1 MSRIAQLKSYF
12 NKERLIILGVVFV
25 LYFNALKNGYSLD
38 DSIVTQPENLTAQG
52 LKAIPKILKS
62 FYIGSSEDYQFDYR
76 PLVKISFAIE
86 HELFEVKPGTS
97 HFFNLLF
104 YVIGL
109 FLFYGLLKL
118 LFKEYNPHLPFYIT
132 LLFAAMPIHT
142 EVVASLKNRDIL
154 LSFIFSM
161 TGFRAYYYFYESGF
175 KKWQYLIFSVIHFY
189 LAFLSKFDALPFIAI
204 IPAVFLVKDSGR
216 LKWISL
222 SIVAMIISLYLF
234 KATKKGMIA
243 IEETKRVLYYFE
255 NPMYFNKGMLH
266 RFIAMFN
273 SLGFYIVQCVYPIKQ
288 VCYYGYD
295 TITIL
300 KIGSYG
306 WLGIIAF
313 PALAYGVIKS
323 FLKKDLVLFTG
334 LFMFCASSSMYLN
347 FVKPAVGIVADRFA
361 FFSSAGIAITAVGL
375 LFNYFKSKDLPKNIK
390 AVGIIVLILFSYSII
405 TRVAD
410 WKDINTIIDA
420 DVAKYPN
427 NAYLNYKKGMQ
438 IVKEVEKFGAQATPE
453 QRNAALSMARQCL
466 EKSIEVE
473 PNYANSRN
481 YLSYVLVY
489 LINDFNAALPH
500 INASLAYKENTELYY
515 YKAIVMRETNHKDS
529 AEYYLKKCIDMDIAF
544 YNSYGL
550 LMYDYN
556 QNKQFDKSLN
566 MFQKALDAGL
576 ETEAIYQGFAKTY
589 EAMGDTAKAKEN
601 YREVVKLNPSNTE
614 AAQKI
619 K

>member
-1 MSRIAQLKSYF
+1 MSLITQLKNYF
-12 NKERLIILGVVFV
+12 NKERLIILGVVFI

-38 DSIVTQPENLTAQG
+38 DSIVTQPENITAQG

-76 PLVKISFAIE
+76 PLVKISYAIE

-97 HFFNLLF
+97 HFFNIVF
-104 YVIGL
+104 YIIGL

-118 LFKEYNPHLPFYIT
+118 LFKDHNPHLPFYVT
-132 LLFAAMPIHT
+132 LLFAAMPIHS

-161 TGFRAYYYFYESGF
+161 LGFKNYYYFFYSGF
-175 KKWQYLIFSVIHFY
+175 KKWQYIIFSVLFFY

-204 IPAVFLVKDSGR
+204 IPAVFLVKDPGR
-216 LKWISL
+216 FKWIAL
-222 SIVAMIISLYLF
+222 SALAMIISYLMF
-234 KATKKGMIA
+234 KATKRGLIA
-243 IEETKRVLYYFE
+243 IEETKRVVYYFE
-255 NPMYFNKGMLH
+255 NPMYFNKGLSA
-266 RFIAMFN
+266 RLIAMIN

-288 VCYYGYD
+288 LCYYGYD
-295 TITIL
+295 TISIL

-306 WLGIIAF
+306 WLGIVAF
-313 PALAYGVIKS
+313 PALAYGVVRS
-323 FLKKDLVLFTG
+323 YLKKDVVVFTG
-334 LFMFCASSSMYLN
+334 LFMFSASSSMYLN
-347 FVKPAVGIVADRFA
+347 FAKPAVGIVADRFA
-361 FFSSAGIAITAVGL
+361 FFSSAGIAIAVVGL
-375 LFNYFKSKDLPKNIK
+375 LFNYFKTKDLPKNVK
-390 AVGIIVLILFSYSII
+390 GIGIVVLLLFAYNII

-410 WKDINTIIDA
+410 WKDINTIIEA
-420 DVAKYPN
+420 DTEKYPN

-438 IVKEVEKFGAQATPE
+438 IVKDVEKYGAQASLE
-453 QRNAALSMARQCL
+453 QRNAALAQARKCL
-466 EKSIEVE
+466 EKSIEIE

-481 YLSYVLVY
+481 YISYVLVY
-489 LINDFNAALPH
+489 LMNDFNAALPH

-544 YNSYGL
+544 YNAYGL

-556 QNKQFDKSLN
+556 QNKQFDKSLELFN
-566 MFQKALDAGL
+566 TALDAGL
-576 ETEAIYQGFAKTY
+576 ETEAIYQGLAKTY
-589 EAMGDTAKAKEN
+589 EAMGDTAKMKEN
-601 YREVVKLNPSNTE
+601 YRLVLKQNPANTE
-614 AAQKI
+614 AAAKL